1 MENPKFKL
9 EGIVK
14 SKGDMEDFEGPLALI
29 LLLLSKNKIEIR
41 DVQIS
46 VILEQYLQY
55 LDEMK
60 NMDLEIASEF
70 VAMASHLTYIK
81 TKMLLS
87 ENDEEVSELESLML
101 SLEELQRKDG
111 YPKIKF
117 AAEFLSACRS
127 RGEGYITKVP
137 EPLGKQNEYVYGHNK
152 QDLELAIL
160 SILGRDELDM
170 KALSKTLTMPEKI
183 TYPVSLKTEE
193 IIKLLK
199 NRGTVCVRE
208 LLFESRSRTEIIAT
222 FVAVLELC
230 KMGSIILVGTDENLS
245 VCCTEN

>member
-46 VILEQYLQY
+46 LILDQYLEY

-60 NMDLEIASEF
+60 KMDLEIASEF

-87 ENDEEVSELESLML
+87 ENDEEISELESLML
-101 SLEELQRKDG
+101 SLEELQRREE

-117 AAEFLSACRS
+117 AAEFLAACRTC
-127 RGEGYITKVP
+127 GEGYITKAP
-137 EPLGKQNEYVYGHNK
+137 EPLVRDSEYGYSHK
-152 QDLELAIL
+152 KEDLELALL
-160 SILGRDELDM
+160 SVLGREELDM
-170 KALSKTLTMPEKI
+170 RAFAKTLMMPEKI

-199 NRGTVCVRE
+199 NRGTVGVRE
-208 LLFESRSRTEIIAT
+208 LLLESRSRTEIIAT

-230 KMGSIILVGTDENLS
+230 KMGSIIFVGTDENLS
-245 VCCTEN
+245 VSYAEN

>member
-1 MENPKFKL
+1 MENPSFKL

-46 VILEQYLQY
+46 VILMQYLEY

-81 TKMLLS
+81 TKMLLA
-87 ENDEEVSELESLML
+87 ENDEDISELETLML
-101 SLEELQRKDG
+101 SLEELQRRDG

-117 AAEFLSACRS
+117 AAEFLAACRA
-127 RGEGYITKVP
+127 RGEGYIIKAP
-137 EPLGKQNEYVYGHNK
+137 ETLSEGNEYNYSHNK
-152 QDLELAIL
+152 VDLELAIL
-160 SILGRDELDM
+160 SILGREEIDIKML
-170 KALSKTLTMPEKI
+170 ASTLPIPEKI

-193 IIKLLK
+193 IILMLK
-199 NRGTVCVRE
+199 NRGTVSVRE
-208 LLFESRSRTEIIAT
+208 LLRESRSRTEVIAT

-230 KMGSIILVGTDENLS
+230 KMGSILFIGTDENLLVS
-245 VCCTEN
+245 CTEN